1 MPIRYET
8 DGAIAHVIVDRP
20 EVHNAFDD
28 ALTEELAAAW
38 ARFEAGPE
46 RVAVVSGGASKH
58 FTVGA
63 DLKNMPR
70 DVWRSVPGIA
80 SPVRKPV
87 IAAIHGHCVGVG
99 VALVQAADL
108 CVSEE
113 GAKLLYSEP
122 RLGLAYGLIT
132 GLASRVPHKF
142 AMEMMLCGETIAAER
157 AFDMGLINAIT
168 PRGGQVERAM
178 TMARSI
184 AQAAPKVVRWLKH
197 GVDAEVLA
205 DGPTAHSLRALSSI
219 RDMQESADSA
229 EGRAAFVAKRPPRFE
244 DR

>member
-28 ALTEELAAAW
+28 ALTEALAAAW

-80 SPVRKPV
+80 SPVSKPV

-157 AFDMGLINAIT
+157 AYDMGLINAIA
-168 PRGGQVERAM
+168 PRGGHVERAM
-178 TMARSI
+178 RMAGTI
-184 AQAAPKVVRWLKH
+184 ALAAPKVVRWLKR
-197 GVDAEVLA
+197 GVDEQVLA

-219 RDMQESADSA
+219 RDMQDSADFA
-229 EGRAAFVAKRPPRFE
+229 EGRAAFIARRTPRFE